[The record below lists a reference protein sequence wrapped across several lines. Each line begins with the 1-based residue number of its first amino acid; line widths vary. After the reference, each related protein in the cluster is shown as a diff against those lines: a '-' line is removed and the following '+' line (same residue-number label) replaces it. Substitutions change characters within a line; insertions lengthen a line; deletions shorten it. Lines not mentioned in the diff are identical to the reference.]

1 MAWNKVRIDMIDKAK
16 NSDTETIGNRLAR
29 IRKDA
34 GYSLRSLA
42 EETGISHRMICY
54 YESQGGRPPADIL
67 LKLADAL
74 NVTTDELLGRKLSN
88 RNNKPK
94 NQRLLRKFLQLEKLS
109 PRDRESVLR
118 IIDGLI
124 SKQKAAS

>member
-1 MAWNKVRIDMIDKAK
+1 MIDKLNK
-16 NSDTETIGNRLAR
+16 SENSDTEAIGKRLAR

-74 NVTTDELLGRKLSN
+74 DVTTDELLGRKLNN
-88 RNNKPK
+88 RKSKPK
-94 NQRLLRKFLQLEKLS
+94 NQRLLRKFLQLEKL
-109 PRDRESVLR
+109 PARERESVMR
-118 IIDGLI
+118 IIDSLLK
-124 SKQKAAS
+124 KQKM

>member
-1 MAWNKVRIDMIDKAK
+1 MYIVMSKKKKKTLNEQID
-16 NSDTETIGNRLAR
+16 SFGTLLAN
-29 IRKDA
+29 IRKKA
-34 GYSLRSLA
+34 GYSQYTLA
-42 EETGISHRMICY
+42 DETGISQRMIAY
-54 YESQGGRPPADIL
+54 YETQGGRPPADVL

-74 NVTTDELLGRKLSN
+74 GVTIDELLGRNKSN
-88 RNNKPK
+88 DKNVKPQ
-94 NQRLLRKFLQLEKLS
+94 NLRLLKKLMQVEKLS